1 MTINEILS
9 DIRKNAKNTA
19 QKGTKF
25 ENVILNYFLTEPVFA
40 NQIDHAWLWSDFPCR
55 SEFGGHDIGVDIVF
69 HTSTDEYWA
78 VQCKC
83 YDTGTA
89 ISKSAVDSFI
99 ATSAKSFSDGNN
111 IKRFSRR
118 YWVDSLPFA
127 LNKNAEL
134 AMQNQIPPVQ
144 RIGLD
149 ALSSSSVDWQKIY
162 NGKSGKDALQ
172 KQKELREHQKEAIE
186 KATQYYCSNERGKM
200 IMACGSGKT
209 FTSLRLAETM
219 TNGKG
224 KILFLVPS
232 ISLLSQ
238 TLMAWTSD
246 ANEKIT
252 PVCICSDAKVSSKK
266 TADDKGFLSTEQLA
280 EPATTDVE
288 KIRVLIKQ
296 HQILNPDGMLVV
308 FSTYQSIDVVSNA
321 QKTIGSDFVF
331 DLIISDE
338 AHRTTTGVTL
348 ENEEESAFV
357 RVHSNSFIK
366 AKKRLYMTATPRLY
380 RTEDQESAKEK
391 NAYLC
396 SMDDESLYGKEFYRL
411 SFADAVKKDLLCD
424 YKVIVLTMNR
434 KNQQSFPQNENAE
447 NGEDKESA
455 AFTAHLDE
463 WQKLAGAAAALSKI
477 SLNDDK
483 TLYNDDPA
491 LMHRAVAFCQSI
503 KDSNKIRNTF
513 NALNT
518 EYIDKLA
525 PANGEH
531 KYVQIECRHVDGS
544 MDSEERNADIQWLKD
559 TPEDSND
566 CRILCNVRC
575 LSEGVDVPSL
585 DAAIFLSPRKSQV
598 EIVQSVGRVMRKSEG
613 KKFGYLIIP
622 VIVDPA
628 KEADKALEKNK
639 DFQIVWSVACALRS
653 HDDRFNLFV
662 NNPDFNPDLDSEK
675 SSAGGSKSS
684 ANRKG
689 PIILDGEKF
698 DFPESDLETK
708 FYARMVQ
715 KVGDRRYWVQW
726 AQDIAE
732 IAERHIRQIAQKIET
747 DKIAKDSFAKF
758 LEGLRKNINSSV
770 TMQSAIEMLAQHI
783 ITKPVFESLFE
794 GSEFIAS
801 NPISKSMQNILDIIN
816 IKSASQEEEDT
827 LNRFYDSVKDRASG
841 VKTAEGRQKIIL
853 ELYDSFFKNAF
864 PKMVEQLGIVYTP
877 VEVVDF
883 IISSVSYVLQK
894 EFKRNISDKNVN
906 IIDPFT
912 GTGTFIVRLLQ
923 SGLIKPE
930 DFRRKYESEIRANE
944 IVLLAYYI
952 ASINIENEFH
962 SILSSEIFFSRED
975 KKYTPFEGICLTDTF
990 QLSENKPGQALFS
1003 EMFPVNSRRVQE
1015 QMETPIHI
1023 VIGNPPYSIGQKSAN
1038 DNAQNMKY
1046 EKLDK
1051 KIEETYVANSGA
1063 ALNKSCYDSYIRA
1076 FRWATDRL
1084 DPECG
1089 GIIGFVTNGAWLDN
1103 NGLDGFRKCLEKDF
1117 AKIYVFN
1124 LRGNQRTSGELSRKE
1139 GGKIFGSGS
1148 RNPIAITILVKRKG
1162 ENKDK
1167 GQKAEIF
1174 YRDIGDY
1181 LTREQKLKILKN
1193 TKSIENLEM
1202 TQLHP
1207 NKDGDWISM
1216 RNDEFAEYIPV
1227 NPEKKFDEAS
1237 KSVFNTFAIG
1247 VATNRD
1253 TWVYGFSKEKVKGN
1267 VSRMI
1272 DFYNGERKNYHEK
1285 TKNLQKQDWPKVENI
1300 VSSDAEKISWT
1311 VNLKN
1316 YLAKNKEIKFDEEN
1330 FVQGTYRPFCRQN
1343 LYYSDNLIERP
1354 GLWKQLFPTKSH
1366 SNLIICVS
1374 GAGSSKDF
1382 TSMITDKIPCL
1393 DYVEK
1398 SQCFPLYYYTEKQDF
1413 QPDLFGTAGE
1423 DRYARRSAIT
1433 DWILKQA
1440 QGIYGKSVEKED
1452 IFYYVYGFLHSKAYR
1467 ATFAADLKKML
1478 PRIPLLDK
1486 KEEFW
1491 AFSKA
1496 GRALSELH
1504 LHYEQAEAAQGL
1516 DIKFSGE
1523 IENEYE
1529 YFAVEKL
1536 RFAAKDKKDT
1546 IIYNSHITISNIPLK
1561 AYEYVVNGRSA
1572 IEWLFDRY
1580 QVTADKASGIRNDC
1594 NDWAREHKNPR
1605 YIYNLLLSIINV
1617 SLKTVDIVNSLP
1629 QISFESGQDKKES
1642 KDFSYM
1648 GMNENFGAL
1657 KVAEKN

>member
-55 SEFGGHDIGVDIVF
+55 SQFGGHDIGVDIVF
-69 HTSTDEYWA
+69 HTSTGEYWA

-83 YDTGTA
+83 YDTGTV

-99 ATSAKSFSDGNN
+99 ATSAKSFSDGNT

-134 AMQNQIPPVQ
+134 AMQNQTPPVQ

-162 NGKSGKDALQ
+162 SGKSGKDALQ
-172 KQKELREHQKEAIE
+172 KRKELREHQKEAIE

-288 KIRVLIKQ
+288 KIRGLIKQ
-296 HQILNPDGMLVV
+296 HQTSNPDGMLVV
-308 FSTYQSIDVVSNA
+308 FSTYQSIDVFSSA
-321 QKTIGSDFVF
+321 QKAIGSDFVF

-338 AHRTTTGVTL
+338 AHRTTGVTL

-357 RVHSNSFIK
+357 RVHSNSFIN

-447 NGEDKESA
+447 SGALTE
-455 AFTAHLDE
+455 TAGHLDE
-463 WQKLAGAAAALSKI
+463 WQKLAGTAAALSKI

-483 TLYNDDPA
+483 TLYNDDPNI
-491 LMHRAVAFCQSI
+491 MHRAVAFCQSI

-518 EYIDKLA
+518 EYIDKLI
-525 PANGEH
+525 PASGEH

-544 MDSEERNADIQWLKD
+544 MNSEERNADIQWLKD
-559 TPEDSND
+559 TSEDSND

-662 NNPDFNPDLDSEK
+662 NNPDFNPNFTPDEK
-675 SSAGGSKSS
+675 GEGSKSS

-726 AQDIAE
+726 AQDIAQ

-770 TMQSAIEMLAQHI
+770 TKQSAIEMLAQHI

-794 GSEFIAS
+794 GSEFIAR

-894 EFKRNISDKNVN
+894 EFGRNISDKNVN

-962 SILSSEIFFSRED
+962 SILDSEIFFSRED

-990 QLSENKPGQALFS
+990 QLSENKPGQVLFS

-1015 QMETPIHI
+1015 QIETPIHI

-1038 DNAQNMKY
+1038 DNAQNLKY

-1051 KIEETYVANSGA
+1051 KIEETYVANSNSSN
-1063 ALNKSCYDSYIRA
+1063 NKSCYDSYIRA

-1084 DPECG
+1084 DKTCG

-1103 NGLDGFRKCLEKDF
+1103 NGLDGFRKCLENDF

-1124 LRGNQRTSGELSRKE
+1124 LRGAVRCRTGASARKE
-1139 GGKIFGSGS
+1139 GQNIFNIMTGVAITVLVYAPKYKGKEKIFYS
-1148 RNPIAITILVKRKG
+1148 
-1162 ENKDK
+1162 
-1167 GQKAEIF
+1167 
-1174 YRDIGDY
+1174 DIGDY
-1181 LTREQKLKILKN
+1181 KNRTEKLNILRKA
-1193 TKSIENLEM
+1193 KSIENIDF
-1202 TQLHP
+1202 TQITP
-1207 NKDGDWISM
+1207 NEAGDWISM
-1216 RNDEFAEYIPV
+1216 RNDEFAEYIPI
-1227 NPEKKFDEAS
+1227 NPEKKFDTNS
-1237 KSVFNTFAIG
+1237 QSFFNTFVIG
-1247 VATNRD
+1247 VGANRD
-1253 TWVYGFSKEKVKGN
+1253 TWVYGFSREKVKGN

-1285 TKNLQKQDWPKVENI
+1285 TKKLVKEDKPKVENI
-1300 VSSDAEKISWT
+1300 LSSDTKKISWT
-1311 VNLKN
+1311 RGLRRKVESNT
-1316 YLAKNKEIKFDEEN
+1316 EISFTEESIIE
-1330 FVQGTYRPFCRQN
+1330 GLYRPFCKQN
-1343 LYYSDNLIERP
+1343 LYFDSMLIEYP
-1354 GLWKQLFPTKSH
+1354 SHWKQYFPTKNHPNIVIMVGGSA
-1366 SNLIICVS
+1366 CRRD
-1374 GAGSSKDF
+1374 GAIFISRNV
-1382 TSMITDKIPCL
+1382 TDL
-1393 DYVEK
+1393 NNFDGGT
-1398 SQCFPLYYYTEKQDF
+1398 QCFPLYYYTEKKYF
-1413 QPDLFGTAGE
+1413 QPDLFSTADE
-1423 DRYARRSAIT
+1423 DRYARHLAIT

-1440 QGIYGKSVEKED
+1440 QGIYGRSVQKED
-1452 IFYYVYGFLHSKAYR
+1452 IFYYVYGFLHSKEYR
-1467 ATFAADLKKML
+1467 TAFAADLKKML

-1496 GRALSELH
+1496 GRALAELH
-1504 LHYEQAEAAQGL
+1504 LHYEGAETAEGL
-1516 DIKFSGE
+1516 EIKFSGE
-1523 IENEYE
+1523 MKDEYE

-1572 IEWLFDRY
+1572 VEWLFDRY
-1580 QVTADKASGIRNDC
+1580 QITVDKASGIKNDC

-1605 YIYNLLLSIINV
+1605 YIYNLLLSIINIGV
-1617 SLKTVDIVNSLP
+1617 KTVDIVNSLP
-1629 QISFESGQDKKES
+1629 QVSFESCQNETGS
-1642 KDFSYM
+1642 KDFSYTS
-1648 GMNENFGAL
+1648 MNEDFGTL
-1657 KVAEKN
+1657 KVAEKS